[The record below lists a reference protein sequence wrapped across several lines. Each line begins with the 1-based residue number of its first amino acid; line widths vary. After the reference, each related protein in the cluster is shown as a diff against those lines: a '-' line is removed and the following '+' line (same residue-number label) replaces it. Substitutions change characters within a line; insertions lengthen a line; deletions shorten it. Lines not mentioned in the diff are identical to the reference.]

1 MMFPETA
8 EPLGLRT
15 NFREGN
21 SKELTPGFSFPGAVA
36 SRIRNWQEPVNGNLN
51 EWLES

>member
-1 MMFPETA
+1 MMFLETA

-15 NFREGN
+15 NFREGT
-21 SKELTPGFSFPGAVA
+21 KELTPGFASPGAVA